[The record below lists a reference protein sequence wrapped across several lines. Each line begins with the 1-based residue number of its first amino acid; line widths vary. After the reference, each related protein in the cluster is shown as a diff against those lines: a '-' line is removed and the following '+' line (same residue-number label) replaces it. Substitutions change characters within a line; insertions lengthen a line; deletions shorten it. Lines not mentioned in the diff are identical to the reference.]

1 LVVVDAPKV
10 SKLPTVLE
18 VTEDDLVVVRF
29 HGRADDTW
37 DLRSGSAA
45 ERFRYRYSKQQLR
58 PWAKKLER
66 LAGEARE
73 VHALMNN
80 CYQDYGVRNA
90 AELRT
95 MLDD

>member
-1 LVVVDAPKV
+1 M
-10 SKLPTVLE
+10 
-18 VTEDDLVVVRF
+18 
-29 HGRADDTW
+29 GRAT
-37 DLRSGSAA
+37 GSAA
-45 ERFRYRYSKQQLR
+45 ERFNYLYSKQQLR

-66 LAGEARE
+66 LADQARE

-90 AELRT
+90 AELRA